1 MTAPKGSEDIEA
13 VVYRLIETR
22 VACTAS
28 ALVERVFAIGA
39 HLPAHRRHLAD
50 VSAGK
55 RVAGA
60 VPARRCSE
68 ETAMRLV
75 DQALQRLRKAGRIEI
90 EGYGP
95 RRGWRVR

>member
-22 VACTAS
+22 AACTAS
-28 ALVERVFAIGA
+28 ALVDRVIAVGA
-39 HLPAHRRHLAD
+39 HLPAHHQHLAD

-60 VPARRCSE
+60 VPSRRSPE

-75 DQALQRLRKAGRIEI
+75 DQALQRLRKAGRIETD
-90 EGYGP
+90 GYG
-95 RRGWRVR
+95 RSSTWRVP